1 MSRLVDFWSSKENQK
16 KYGFT
21 YEKDAFGIN
30 SIYYDGDINE
40 LLEVAYKASGYTTVE
55 DTSKADDYRP
65 ILEIAIDENGNL
77 VMKNTRTEIEVDIDG
92 EGKEPNFY
100 IRFVYNEEETI
111 IRFNMIS
118 PELYPNNEAYPYR
131 FSLNSL
137 SAINTLFENRCEEFA
152 ARWKAFH
159 PDDDFDLSR
168 IPNYRAINR
177 L

>member
-1 MSRLVDFWSSKENQK
+1 MSRLVDFWASKENQK

-21 YEKDAFGIN
+21 YEKDASGIN

-40 LLEVAYKASGYTTVE
+40 LLEIAYKAIGYTIVE
-55 DTSKADDYRP
+55 EPLEANDSLP
-65 ILEIAIDENGNL
+65 LLEIAIDEHGNL
-77 VMKNTRTEIEVDIDG
+77 VMKNSGTEIEVDIDG
-92 EGKEPNFY
+92 EGTEPNFY
-100 IRFVYNEEETI
+100 IRFVYRGEETI
-111 IRFNMIS
+111 IRFNMGS

-137 SAINTLFENRCEEFA
+137 SAINTLFENRCEEFVVK
-152 ARWKAFH
+152 WQSIH
-159 PDDDFDLSR
+159 PDDDLNLNR